1 MSIPKRYFLGAALAA
16 CAVGGALAFG
26 VVGALD
32 APETEVV
39 RFTRGTSL
47 APGEDVRIASLA
59 ARVVGEPRLMVHVLG
74 HTGEIGD
81 ATANLALS
89 RDRAQAVADR
99 LVQAGLPQDRLS
111 GVEGIGG
118 AEPLSQ
124 LDGEGDREYQR
135 RLARVTLQVFVSR

>member
-32 APETEVV
+32 APDSETV

-47 APGEDVRIASLA
+47 APGEDTRIAALA
-59 ARVVGEPRLMVHVLG
+59 ARVVGEPRLKVHVLG

-81 ATANLALS
+81 AAANLALS
-89 RDRAQAVADR
+89 QDRAQAVADR
-99 LVQAGLPQDRLS
+99 LIQSGIPADRVAGVD
-111 GVEGIGG
+111 GIGG
-118 AEPLSQ
+118 AEPLTRI
-124 LDGEGDREYQR
+124 DGESDREYQR
-135 RLARVTLQVFVSR
+135 RLARVTIQVFVTR